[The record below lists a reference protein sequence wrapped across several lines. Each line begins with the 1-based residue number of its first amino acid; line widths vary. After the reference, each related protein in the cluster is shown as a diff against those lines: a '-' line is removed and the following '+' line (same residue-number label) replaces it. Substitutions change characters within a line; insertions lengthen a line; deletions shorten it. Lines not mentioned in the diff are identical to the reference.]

1 MIAIYNAVALVI
13 LIPAVAGGL
22 IALWRPAARFALVVA
37 AVLVAATMAVSL
49 IGYWGLL
56 FLPSVVLLLVA
67 ANRPSS
73 AETEVR
79 SPRP

>member
-1 MIAIYNAVALVI
+1 
-13 LIPAVAGGL
+13 
-22 IALWRPAARFALVVA
+22 
-37 AVLVAATMAVSL
+37 MAVSL

-67 ANRPSS
+67 ASRPSS